1 MNNFELGLVLG
12 ACIGYVVSTMVW
24 RYRIFKAMHWFLEE
38 GGAEYLKQKYSN
50 LDDEEAETNSN
61 VIKVMIEEHQGEFFL
76 YRESDNMFVAQGRC
90 MADFTKI
97 LPSLNVKGINIVN
110 GTSEAAQAL
119 IKTRNENEASNLQ

>member
-12 ACIGYVVSTMVW
+12 ACIGYVVATMVW

-38 GGAEYLKQKYSN
+38 GGAEYLKQKYS
-50 LDDEEAETNSN
+50 DIADEEPETNSN

-90 MADFTKI
+90 MSDFTKI

-119 IKTRNENEASNLQ
+119 IKTRNENETSNLQ